1 MPPWALMSFTAR
13 SMALCRI
20 GEALGPVSAPRNPI
34 TYGVAVEPDTFFF
47 FELLPQAN
55 TATVQTA
62 IITYN
67 VFRTNTPL
75 VPFIARRNA
84 RLFLSSLVLTV
95 CRQTPGRPPDDA
107 LPFSPQVRVI
117 PDVGSG
123 GRRRSSRPP
132 SATSGPR

>member
-1 MPPWALMSFTAR
+1 MPPAALMSFTAR

-34 TYGVAVEPDTFFF
+34 TYGEALEPATFFG
-47 FELLPQAN
+47 FELPQAN

-75 VPFIARRNA
+75 VPFIARA
-84 RLFLSSLVLTV
+84 STHHVVFVVTV
-95 CRQTPGRPPDDA
+95 CRPDT
-107 LPFSPQVRVI
+107 L
-117 PDVGSG
+117 
-123 GRRRSSRPP
+123 
-132 SATSGPR
+132 SAPRC